1 MLKEYTRKLL
11 LAVVTYLVTL
21 AVVPQ
26 LSAQDI
32 TEARAVKGGVVTIT
46 LKNIPAEDVGN
57 VNGEYPVSQSDG
69 TIALPYLEN
78 RLYVAGKTARQVEE
92 MVQSQY
98 VSQKIYNQPIVQA
111 SVASKEEAI
120 EAMTRY
126 VMVTGYVGSKR
137 NLRYRKG
144 MTLIEALLECGD
156 ITDFGSRR
164 IQVTR
169 KNITRTYDYFSARDR
184 DLKLQPDDKI
194 YVQKRGVLEG
204 RPASIGP

>member
-1 MLKEYTRKLL
+1 MLKQMRKVTVALL
-11 LAVVTYLVTL
+11 VALVTAASAL
-21 AVVPQ
+21 HEAV
-26 LSAQDI
+26 AQDV

-69 TIALPYLEN
+69 TIALPYLEK
-78 RLYVAGKTARQVEE
+78 RLYVAGKTSRQVEE

-98 VSQKIYNQPIVQA
+98 VSQKIYSQPIVQA
-111 SVASKEEAI
+111 AVASKEEAV

-204 RPASIGP
+204 RPGSIGP

>member
-1 MLKEYTRKLL
+1 MTLL
-11 LAVVTYLVTL
+11 LALLLTGVLPQ
-21 AVVPQ
+21 AV
-26 LSAQDI
+26 AQDI

-46 LKNIPAEDVGN
+46 LKNIPSEDMAN
-57 VNGEYPVSQSDG
+57 VNGEYPVSHSDG
-69 TIALPYLEN
+69 TIALPYLEK

-92 MVQSQY
+92 MAQAQY
-98 VSQKIYNQPIVQA
+98 IQQKIYSQPIVQA
-111 SVASKEEAI
+111 SVTNKEEAV

-126 VMVTGYVGSKR
+126 IMVSGYVASKR
-137 NLRYRKG
+137 NLKYRKG
-144 MTLIEALLECGD
+144 MTLIEAILECGD